1 MLVPGE
7 STLSGPGEIVETH
20 GSESYMAL
28 VWRRLKRSWTGMAG
42 LVMVVLLILVALF
55 ADFLSPV
62 DPKFNDIGYSQ
73 PETVSFTTKEGG
85 WTLTPRVY
93 PMVEGAEL
101 DPITYQPLVGPD
113 SMVIGTK

>member
-42 LVMVVLLILVALF
+42 LFMVVLLIFIAFF

-62 DPKFNDIGYSQ
+62 DPIFFLHHANMDRLWDVWTRKQQALRLPIGAI
-73 PETVSFTTKEGG
+73 PARM
-85 WTLTPRVY
+85 LAP
-93 PMVEGAEL
+93 P
-101 DPITYQPLVGPD
+101 
-113 SMVIGTK
+113 